1 MTAVLMKG
9 NEAIAEGAIRAGC
22 RFYAGY
28 PITPQSEILEYMSRH
43 MPEAGGVFMQGE
55 SEVASV
61 CMVWGA
67 AAAGVRAMTSSSGP
81 GFTLKQE
88 GIAYIASYDLPAV
101 IVSVMR
107 YGIGGGDITQGQDSY
122 LQAVKGGGNGDYR
135 LIVLAPASVS
145 ECAQFTY
152 QAFDLAEKY
161 ENPVLILAD
170 GAVGQMVEACEL
182 PPPKEHDKDS
192 FTRAV
197 KGRPLGEPKNKVTNR
212 NWYMGDRRWEA
223 HVRAKL
229 HTMADEQQRW
239 EALETEDAELVLV
252 AYGVSARVCY
262 QAVGLGRRRGIK
274 LGLIRPIS
282 LWPFPKRAF
291 ENLPSS
297 AAGFMT
303 VEMSIMGQMI
313 QDIYTASLCRLPVFA
328 HCTAIDIPA
337 AEDVVERA
345 KKVLAGE
352 TDPEEAI

>member
-1 MTAVLMKG
+1 MKG
-9 NEAIAEGAIRAGC
+9 NEAIAEGALRAGC

-28 PITPQSEILEYMSRH
+28 PITPQSEILEYMSRY

-135 LIVLAPASVS
+135 LIVLAPASVT
-145 ECAQFTY
+145 ECAQLTY
-152 QAFDLAEKY
+152 EAFDLAEKY
-161 ENPVLILAD
+161 ENPVLILSD
-170 GAVGQMVEACEL
+170 GAIGQMVEACEL
-182 PPPKEHDKDS
+182 PAAKEHDKDS
-192 FTRAV
+192 FIRAI
-197 KGRPLGEPKNKVTNR
+197 KGRPPGEPKHKVTNR
-212 NWYMGDRRWEA
+212 NWYLGDRRWEA
-223 HVRAKL
+223 QVRAKL
-229 HTMADEQQRW
+229 CKIAGEQQRW
-239 EALETEDAELVLV
+239 EGLELDGAELVLV
-252 AYGVSARVCY
+252 AYGISSRVAY
-262 QAVGLGRRRGIK
+262 QAVRLARRRGIK

-297 AAGFMT
+297 VAGFLL
-303 VEMSIMGQMI
+303 VEMSIMGQMT

-328 HCTAIDIPA
+328 HCTAIDIPV

-345 KKVLAGE
+345 KQVLAGQ
-352 TDPEEAI
+352 TGPEEVL